1 MSESLDMIKQ
11 AFETYINDED
21 RPIRKTTDDSKF
33 EALERVQRAYIIL
46 QNNLLLEKRK
56 IYDKLKK
63 LTGQMITSR
72 NDALTLKEAIELNV
86 GMYERADC
94 KLTKH
99 FDHELSVELIDSLWS
114 QLDEAH
120 FPHLADRLQMAELL
134 QRLRQE
140 KEEGHRFDNEHVLE
154 RLVNVF
160 KYAELPDNTLQAALM
175 ASTAPIRPAQKSPE
189 LPFRRK
195 AQPATR
201 QGRLG

>member
-1 MSESLDMIKQ
+1 M
-11 AFETYINDED
+11 
-21 RPIRKTTDDSKF
+21 
-33 EALERVQRAYIIL
+33 
-46 QNNLLLEKRK
+46 LLEKRK

-86 GMYERADC
+86 GMYERDDC

-99 FDHELSVELIDSLWS
+99 FDHELSCELVDSLWG

-134 QRLRQE
+134 QRLRHE
-140 KEEGHRFDNEHVLE
+140 KEEGHRFDIEHVLE
-154 RLVNVF
+154 RMVNVF
-160 KYAELPDNTLQAALM
+160 KQEDAPDNTLQAALM

-189 LPFRRK
+189 LPARSTTGG
-195 AQPATR
+195 AQAAGKRIRIEHPTS
-201 QGRLG
+201 LPMEEEESCS